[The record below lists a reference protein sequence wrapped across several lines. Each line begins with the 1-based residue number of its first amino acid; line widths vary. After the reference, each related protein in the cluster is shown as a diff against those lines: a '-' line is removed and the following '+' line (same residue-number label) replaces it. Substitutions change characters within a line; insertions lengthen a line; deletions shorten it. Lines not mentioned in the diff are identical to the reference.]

1 MNLQTAEKIIDELTK
16 GKEKLRVKKVNN
28 DSIFI
33 KYGSLTFLC
42 DFELKKLEFIFKTDV
57 PTTSPTPDKANSLLS
72 SLNKFK
78 EPYVQLGHQVNYV
91 EFIYIPNNEE
101 EMKSV
106 LKEIIEQY
114 N

>member
-1 MNLQTAEKIIDELTK
+1 MNLQIAEKIIDDLTK
-16 GKEKLRVKKVNN
+16 GKEKLRVKKIDD

-33 KYGSLTFLC
+33 KYGSLKFLC
-42 DFELKKLEFIFKTDV
+42 DFEKKKLQFIFKVDV
-57 PTTSPTPDKANSLLS
+57 PTIATQPDKANSLLS
-72 SLNKFK
+72 TLNKFQ
-78 EPYVQLGHQVNYV
+78 EPYVQLGYQVTHI

>member
-16 GKEKLRVKKVNN
+16 GKEQLRVKKVND

-33 KYGSLTFLC
+33 KYGSLKFLC
-42 DFELKKLEFIFKTDV
+42 DFEKQKLQFIFKIDV
-57 PTTSPTPDKANSLLS
+57 PTTSPAPDKANSLLS
-72 SLNKFK
+72 TLNRFQ
-78 EPYVQLGHQVNYV
+78 EPYVQLGYQVTHV
-91 EFIYIPNNEE
+91 EFIYIPNSEE

>member
-1 MNLQTAEKIIDELTK
+1 MNLQVAEKIIDDLTK

-42 DFELKKLEFIFKTDV
+42 DCELKKLEFIFKTDV
-57 PTTSPTPDKANSLLS
+57 PITSPTPAKANSLLN

-78 EPYVQLGHQVNYV
+78 EPYVQLGYQVAHI

>member
-16 GKEKLRVKKVNN
+16 GKEKLRVKKVNG

-57 PTTSPTPDKANSLLS
+57 TITSPTPAKANSLLS

-78 EPYVQLGHQVNYV
+78 EPYVQLGYQVAHI
-91 EFIYIPNNEE
+91 EFIYIPNNAEE
-101 EMKSV
+101 LETTIYQLLKS
-106 LKEIIEQY
+106 Y

>member
-16 GKEKLRVKKVNN
+16 GKEKLRVKKVND

-57 PTTSPTPDKANSLLS
+57 PITYPTPAKAN

-78 EPYVQLGHQVNYV
+78 EPYVQLGYQVAHI

-106 LKEIIEQY
+106 LKEIIDNY
-114 N
+114 S

>member
-72 SLNKFK
+72 SLSKFK
-78 EPYVQLGHQVNYV
+78 EPYVQLGHQVTHV

>member
-16 GKEKLRVKKVNN
+16 GKEKLRVKKVND

-57 PTTSPTPDKANSLLS
+57 PITSPTPTKANSLLN

-78 EPYVQLGHQVNYV
+78 EPYVQLGHQVTHV

>member
-1 MNLQTAEKIIDELTK
+1 MNLQIAEKIIDDLTK
-16 GKEKLRVKKVNN
+16 GKEKLRVKKVDD

-33 KYGSLTFLC
+33 KYGSLKFLC
-42 DFELKKLEFIFKTDV
+42 DFEKKKLQFIFKVDV
-57 PTTSPTPDKANSLLS
+57 PTTATQPDKANSLLS
-72 SLNKFK
+72 TLNKFQ
-78 EPYVQLGHQVNYV
+78 EPYVQLGYQVTHI

>member
-16 GKEKLRVKKVNN
+16 GKEKLRVKKVND

-33 KYGSLTFLC
+33 KYGSLKFLC
-42 DFELKKLEFIFKTDV
+42 DFEKQKLQFIFKIDV
-57 PTTSPTPDKANSLLS
+57 PTTSPAPDKANSLLS
-72 SLNKFK
+72 TLNRFQ
-78 EPYVQLGHQVNYV
+78 EPYVQLGYQVTHV
-91 EFIYIPNNEE
+91 EFIYIPNSEE

>member
-1 MNLQTAEKIIDELTK
+1 MNLQTAEKIIDDLTK
-16 GKEKLRVKKVNN
+16 GKEKLRVKKVND

-57 PTTSPTPDKANSLLS
+57 TITSPTPDKANALLS
-72 SLNKFK
+72 TLNRFQ
-78 EPYVQLGHQVNYV
+78 EPYVQLGYQVTHV

-106 LKEIIEQY
+106 LKEIIDNY
-114 N
+114 S

>member
-42 DFELKKLEFIFKTDV
+42 DFELKKLEFIFQTDV
-57 PTTSPTPDKANSLLS
+57 PINSPTPAKANSLLN

-78 EPYVQLGHQVNYV
+78 EPYVQLGHQVTHV

>member
-42 DFELKKLEFIFKTDV
+42 DFELKKLEFVFRTDV
-57 PTTSPTPDKANSLLS
+57 PITSPTPAKDISLLS

-78 EPYVQLGHQVNYV
+78 EPYVQLGHQVAYI

>member
-57 PTTSPTPDKANSLLS
+57 PITSPTPAKANSLLN

-78 EPYVQLGHQVNYV
+78 EPYVQLGYQVAHI
-91 EFIYIPNNEE
+91 EFIYIPNNAEE
-101 EMKSV
+101 LETTIYQLLKS
-106 LKEIIEQY
+106 Y

>member
-16 GKEKLRVKKVNN
+16 GKEKLRVKKVND

-57 PTTSPTPDKANSLLS
+57 TITSPTPDKANALLS
-72 SLNKFK
+72 TLNRFQ
-78 EPYVQLGHQVNYV
+78 EPYVQLGYQVTHV

-106 LKEIIEQY
+106 LKEIIDNY
-114 N
+114 S

>member
-16 GKEKLRVKKVNN
+16 GKEKLRVKKVNA

-57 PTTSPTPDKANSLLS
+57 PITSPTPAKANSLLS

-78 EPYVQLGHQVNYV
+78 EPYVQLGNQVAHI
-91 EFIYIPNNEE
+91 EFIYIPNNKE

>member
-16 GKEKLRVKKVNN
+16 GKEKLRVKKVNA

-42 DFELKKLEFIFKTDV
+42 DFEMKKLEFIFKTDV
-57 PTTSPTPDKANSLLS
+57 PITYPTPAKDNSLLS
-72 SLNKFK
+72 SLNKFN
-78 EPYVQLGHQVNYV
+78 EPYVQLGNQVV
-91 EFIYIPNNEE
+91 HIEFIYIPNNEE

>member
-1 MNLQTAEKIIDELTK
+1 MNLQVAEKIIDDLTK

-33 KYGSLTFLC
+33 KYGLLKFLC
-42 DFELKKLEFIFKTDV
+42 DFEKQKLQFIFKIDV
-57 PTTSPTPDKANSLLS
+57 PTTSPTPTKANSLLN

-78 EPYVQLGHQVNYV
+78 EPYVQLGHQVTHV
-91 EFIYIPNNEE
+91 EFIYIPNNKE

>member
-1 MNLQTAEKIIDELTK
+1 MRFWAEE
-16 GKEKLRVKKVNN
+16 
-28 DSIFI
+28 
-33 KYGSLTFLC
+33 
-42 DFELKKLEFIFKTDV
+42 LEFIFKTDV
-57 PTTSPTPDKANSLLS
+57 PITSPTPAKANSLLS

-78 EPYVQLGHQVNYV
+78 EPYVQLGYQVAHI

-106 LKEIIEQY
+106 LEEIIEQY

>member
-42 DFELKKLEFIFKTDV
+42 DFEMKKLEFIFKADV
-57 PTTSPTPDKANSLLS
+57 PITAPTPAKANSLLS
-72 SLNKFK
+72 TLNKFRD
-78 EPYVQLGHQVNYV
+78 PYVQLGCRVAHI

-101 EMKSV
+101 ELKSV
-106 LKEIIEQY
+106 LKEIIENY
-114 N
+114 S

>member
-1 MNLQTAEKIIDELTK
+1 MNLQIAEKIIDDLTK
-16 GKEKLRVKKVNN
+16 GKEKLRVKKVND

-57 PTTSPTPDKANSLLS
+57 PITSPTPAKSNSL
-72 SLNKFK
+72 LNKFK
-78 EPYVQLGHQVNYV
+78 EPYVQLGCQVAHI
-91 EFIYIPNNEE
+91 EFIYIPNNAE

-106 LKEIIEQY
+106 LKEIIENY
-114 N
+114 S